1 MKGEDKITSI
11 NIINEL
17 GFILL
22 IILLKN
28 ILIMKQ

>member
-22 IILLKN
+22 TCNDDIYG
-28 ILIMKQ
+28 